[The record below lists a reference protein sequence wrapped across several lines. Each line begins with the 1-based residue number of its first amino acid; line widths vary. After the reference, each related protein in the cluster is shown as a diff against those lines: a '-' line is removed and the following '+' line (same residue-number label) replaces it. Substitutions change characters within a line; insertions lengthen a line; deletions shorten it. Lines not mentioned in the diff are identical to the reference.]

1 MVLAAAGGVNHDA
14 IVKMA
19 EKYFGELKH
28 GDSST
33 EFVPATYSPCEVRG
47 DIPDLPM
54 LYGAMVVEGVSWTH
68 EDNLALM
75 VANTLMGEY
84 DRMRGF
90 GVNAPT
96 RLAEKLSQDAG
107 IEVFQSFNTCYK
119 ETGLVGTYFVAAPE
133 SIDNLIDSVLQQ
145 WVWLANNID
154 EAAVDRAKRSL
165 HTNLLLMLDGSTPV
179 CEDIGRQLLC
189 YGRRIPT
196 PELHARI
203 ESITVQ
209 QLRDVCR
216 RVFLEGQVSAAVVGK
231 TQYWPVNEEIHGRLI
246 RMQ

>member
-1 MVLAAAGGVNHDA
+1 MKIILPLWWL
-14 IVKMA
+14 IRYFFK
-19 EKYFGELKH
+19 KYFYNLEV
-28 GDSST
+28 DSSS
-33 EFVPATYSPCEVRG
+33 FQ
-47 DIPDLPM
+47 
-54 LYGAMVVEGVSWTH
+54 
-68 EDNLALM
+68 
-75 VANTLMGEY
+75 LMGEY

-119 ETGLVGTYFVAAPE
+119 VMNSWEKKLFLHISVIQETGLVGTYFVAAPE

-145 WVWLANNID
+145 WVWLANSEFLFNIVLSQHLSFPDID